1 MRALLLT
8 YDYPPTVGGIA
19 NILATFFRLG
29 DSGGSVIVAPQS
41 PGAREFD
48 HDHPVPTV
56 RFPSPSGPGLANKG
70 LSFVWAAL
78 WTLIQLLQHRPQV
91 VIAGQLARA
100 GPILYAWSVLTR
112 TPLYVWVYG
121 GETKADFTGLSIFT
135 RMLHG
140 ILRRARVV
148 FTNSPYTSQEML
160 DFGLAAERVVELPRG
175 VDRSV
180 LFPTPKDAT
189 LVEELG
195 LADKLVFMTLGRL
208 VERKGVDTMLRALA
222 ELDDELP
229 PWRYVVVSDGPY
241 RATLEEMIHE
251 LGLRE
256 KVIFTG
262 YIERDELPVYYNL
275 CDVFAMPN
283 RAVISAGGNTYSV
296 EGFGTVFIEAAAC
309 GKPVIAGRSG
319 GAVYAVDDETNGY
332 VVDPDGVEDL
342 KRVLRLLTQPQRRE
356 QMGRAGL
363 EFVQRFSWERSAAIL
378 SSFLENCPPN
388 IRITTR
394 GEAQRS

>member
-1 MRALLLT
+1 
-8 YDYPPTVGGIA
+8 
-19 NILATFFRLG
+19 
-29 DSGGSVIVAPQS
+29 
-41 PGAREFD
+41 
-48 HDHPVPTV
+48 
-56 RFPSPSGPGLANKG
+56 
-70 LSFVWAAL
+70 
-78 WTLIQLLQHRPQV
+78 
-91 VIAGQLARA
+91 
-100 GPILYAWSVLTR
+100 
-112 TPLYVWVYG
+112 
-121 GETKADFTGLSIFT
+121 
-135 RMLHG
+135 
-140 ILRRARVV
+140 
-148 FTNSPYTSQEML
+148 
-160 DFGLAAERVVELPRG
+160 
-175 VDRSV
+175 V